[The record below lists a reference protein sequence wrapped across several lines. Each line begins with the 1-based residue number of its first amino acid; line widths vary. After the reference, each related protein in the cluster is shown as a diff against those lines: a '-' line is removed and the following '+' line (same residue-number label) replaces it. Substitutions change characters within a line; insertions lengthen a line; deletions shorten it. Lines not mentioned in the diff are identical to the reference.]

1 MRALVYAWTIT
12 ALGVIMCVVA
22 ALNVTD
28 WRTVALLC
36 ALIIG
41 WDSLSSTQVR
51 WVDRSLGLVFA
62 VAALTLVGL
71 AGTVLVCA
79 SGAFIHNKVRTPFI
93 KRAFN
98 VGQLALCGAMAGWV
112 YTSLNG
118 PVHRFTSDAFPRTV
132 WVVVVSVM
140 AESVVSGLLIAGVV
154 ILTEGLRATS
164 VLRTMLSSTLSYIA
178 YAALGL
184 MLAVLWID
192 YSPVSGIL
200 LLLPLI
206 SARWA
211 LRQYGEQ
218 QKAYDATLRSLI
230 AAIEVKD
237 GYTRGHSERVSRIAV
252 MIAKEAHLPEPRV
265 EAVRYGGLLH
275 DVGKTGIPSRILAK
289 HGKLTEEEF
298 AVIKTHPDRG
308 VQMLDGI
315 DFLSDSIA
323 GVYHHHERMDGRG
336 YPLGL
341 AGDEVPEIA
350 RIIMV
355 ADAFDAMT
363 STRSYRPARSTDK
376 AIAELRRCQGDQFD
390 PRMVDA
396 LVAGVDKHGWE
407 GDPEPFSATPV
418 ADDHAHEFAPAA
430 VGVIPAQV
438 DASHS

>member
-1 MRALVYAWTIT
+1 
-12 ALGVIMCVVA
+12 
-22 ALNVTD
+22 
-28 WRTVALLC
+28 
-36 ALIIG
+36 
-41 WDSLSSTQVR
+41 
-51 WVDRSLGLVFA
+51 
-62 VAALTLVGL
+62 
-71 AGTVLVCA
+71 
-79 SGAFIHNKVRTPFI
+79 
-93 KRAFN
+93 
-98 VGQLALCGAMAGWV
+98 
-112 YTSLNG
+112 
-118 PVHRFTSDAFPRTV
+118 
-132 WVVVVSVM
+132 VS
-140 AESVVSGLLIAGVV
+140 A
-154 ILTEGLRATS
+154 
-164 VLRTMLSSTLSYIA
+164 
-178 YAALGL
+178 
-184 MLAVLWID
+184 
-192 YSPVSGIL
+192 L
-200 LLLPLI
+200 LLLMPLVA
-206 SARWA
+206 ARAA
-211 LRQYGEQ
+211 LLQYGEQ

-230 AAIEVKD
+230 TAIEIKD
-237 GYTRGHSERVSRIAV
+237 GYTRGHSERVSQIAV
-252 MIAKEAHLPEPRV
+252 MIAQAAHLPQYRV
-265 EAVRYGGLLH
+265 EAVRYGALLH